1 MKVCVQ
7 GLWHLGTV
15 TAACLASLGHE
26 VIGFDFNA
34 DVVNDLKNCKLPIFE
49 PNLQEM
55 VDQGLQL
62 NKLNFTSNVTDLYNV
77 DFLWVAYDTPVDEDD
92 NADVDFV
99 FFQIKNVLPYLNDNA
114 IVLISSQMPI
124 GSIKK
129 LEQVNKNIH
138 FACSPENLRLG
149 NALNIFLKP
158 DRIVV
163 GIRSEQDKLRINNLL
178 ETISDKIEWMSVESA
193 EMTKHAINSF
203 LAMSVVFSNEIA
215 SLCEKFGADAKEVER
230 GLKSEHRIGP
240 KAYLSPGSSFSG
252 GTLARDVEFLKQ
264 ASYQHQIYIPLI
276 ESIKTSND
284 NHKSWVNR
292 KVRTLFPDIKGV
304 TVTIWGITY
313 KSGTDT
319 LRRSLP
325 LEICNWL
332 ISQEANVRI
341 YDPIVKKELPKE
353 LNSLMYKDPIDS
365 LIGSAVLII
374 GNEYPEYKNIIKNYI
389 PTQQLIII
397 DPNRYLSFLKNT
409 KNVNCISVGMPLI
422 EKSE

>member
-15 TAACLASLGHE
+15 TAACLASLDHE
-26 VIGFDFNA
+26 VIGFDFNG
-34 DVVNDLKNCKLPIFE
+34 DIVSNLKKAKLPIFE

-55 VDQGLQL
+55 VESGLQS
-62 NKLNFTSNVTDLYNV
+62 NKLTFSSDTNILNNI

-92 NADVDFV
+92 NADVNFV
-99 FFQIKNVLPYLNDNA
+99 FTQIKNIVPFLNDNA

-129 LEQVNKNIH
+129 LEQLYKNVH
-138 FACSPENLRLG
+138 FAYSPENLRLG

-158 DRIVV
+158 DRIIV
-163 GIRSEQDKLRINNLL
+163 GVRTEDDKLRIKELL
-178 ETISDKIEWMSVESA
+178 DIISNKIEWMSVESA

-215 SLCEKFGADAKEVER
+215 SLCEKSGADAKEVER

-240 KAYLSPGSSFSG
+240 KAYVSPGSSFSG

-264 ASYQHQIYIPLI
+264 ASYQHQIYVPLL

-284 NHKSWVNR
+284 NHKLWAIR
-292 KVRTLFPDIKGV
+292 KIRNLFPNLTDV

-313 KSGTDT
+313 KSGTNT

-332 ISQEANVRI
+332 LSQEANVKV
-341 YDPIVKKELPKE
+341 YDPIVTELPGD
-353 LNSLMYKDPIDS
+353 LNSLIYKDPLQS
-365 LIGSAVLII
+365 LNESSVLLI
-374 GNEYPEYKNIIKNYI
+374 GNEYPEYKDIIKKYI
-389 PTQQLIII
+389 PVQTLTVI
-397 DPNRYLSFLKNT
+397 DPNRYLSFLENT
-409 KNVNCISVGMPLI
+409 KNINYVSVGMPLI
-422 EKSE
+422 EKSI